1 MIGVSRRERG
11 SISESVIN
19 SSNLENSGV
28 RNMAKRSRKKSVG
41 NTPENELP
49 IKKGPGKLLEEIIQE
64 SHKPD
69 CNLILLDGKIR
80 EMEKSGENCLPLLMK
95 RLRQGKSSEQK
106 VILDLLIRKK
116 SDEVIKNIKKIINE
130 NDFPVN
136 ILRQALLQLQKW
148 EEPVDENLLKLLEE
162 GEDIIYAIQK
172 FTELDGFLE
181 EGTEDA
187 ILKKFAPL
195 PGQLKFSIIKQVID
209 GFPKALPFI
218 LRLIKEE
225 SDLDEKTINLLASN
239 ATAEVGKI
247 FSNMVKNTK
256 DKNLRQLLKRHLF
269 QMKSRGLEVVIP
281 ETDES
286 EPLKIV
292 NLEPSQATV
301 YISGIDY
308 VGDRLIF
315 LSKSVLRWGVLFFQ
329 ITLSDQDGIKNFS
342 AFDLKRKEIKN
353 FLKKI
358 SEDGVVQFIEITPD
372 YGYFLIDEAYQINL
386 QKGIPLPEQFNHW
399 KVEIDDLRGSVTEP
413 IIYSCIPHDTIHE
426 ATLIAARDQ
435 YHSLFEL
442 EEFKSWFLEPRL
454 VWGYLEKLRVID
466 DSPLILDPHHV
477 EQRQE
482 AIFSEAVQ
490 KIFDE
495 NFRRI
500 YQRRLEE
507 TAYMLFRTNKEEE
520 AKCALCA
527 AWDLKPQRIASEK
540 HVFLQKLVHRSIL
553 FYAEGTERRR
563 DKSLIVPR

>member
-1 MIGVSRRERG
+1 
-11 SISESVIN
+11 
-19 SSNLENSGV
+19 
-28 RNMAKRSRKKSVG
+28 MAKRSRKKSVG
-41 NTPENELP
+41 GTPENELP
-49 IKKGPGKLLEEIIQE
+49 IKKGPGKLLEEIFQE
-64 SHKPD
+64 SHNPD
-69 CNLILLDGKIR
+69 CNLIVLDGKIR
-80 EMEKSGENCLPLLMK
+80 ELEKSGEDYLPLLMK
-95 RLRQGKSSEQK
+95 RLRQGNSSEQK
-106 VILDLLIRKK
+106 VILGLLNRKK

-130 NDFPVN
+130 NNFTVN

-172 FTELDGFLE
+172 FTELGGFLE

-195 PGQLKFSIIKQVID
+195 PGHLKFSIIKQIVD
-209 GFPKALPFI
+209 EFPKAFPFI
-218 LRLIKEE
+218 LQLIKKE
-225 SDLDEKTINLLASN
+225 SDFDEKIINLLAPN
-239 ATAEVGKI
+239 ATAEVGEI
-247 FSNMVKNTK
+247 FSNMLKNTK
-256 DKNLRQLLKRHLF
+256 DKNLRRLLKRHLF
-269 QMKSRGLEVVIP
+269 QMKSRGLAVVIP

-315 LSKSVLRWGVLFFQ
+315 LSKSILRWGVLFFQ

-386 QKGIPLPEQFNHW
+386 KKGIPLPEQFNHW

-426 ATLIAARDQ
+426 ATLNAAPDQ

-454 VWGYLEKLRVID
+454 VWGYLEKLRAIEE
-466 DSPLILDPHHV
+466 SPLVLDPLRV
-477 EQRQE
+477 EQRRE

-495 NFRRI
+495 DFRRI

-527 AWDLKPQRIASEK
+527 AWDLKPQGIASEK
-540 HVFLQKLVHRSIL
+540 HGFLQKLVHRSIL

>member
-1 MIGVSRRERG
+1 MTKRG
-11 SISESVIN
+11 
-19 SSNLENSGV
+19 
-28 RNMAKRSRKKSVG
+28 RKKSVG
-41 NTPENELP
+41 NTPENELL

-80 EMEKSGENCLPLLMK
+80 ELEKSGENCLPLLMK

-116 SDEVIKNIKKIINE
+116 SDEVIKNLKKIINE

-162 GEDIIYAIQK
+162 GDGIIYAIQK
-172 FTELDGFLE
+172 FTELGGSLE

-187 ILKKFAPL
+187 ILKKFALL
-195 PGQLKFSIIKQVID
+195 PRQLKFSIIKQVID
-209 GFPKALPFI
+209 GFPKAFPFI

-239 ATAEVGKI
+239 ATVEVGEI
-247 FSNMVKNTK
+247 FSNMLKNNK
-256 DKNLRQLLKRHLF
+256 DKNLRRLLKRHLF
-269 QMKSRGLEVVIP
+269 QMKNKGLEVVIP

-292 NLEPSQATV
+292 NLEPSQATA

-358 SEDGVVQFIEITPD
+358 SEDGVVHFIEITPE
-372 YGYFLIDEAYQINL
+372 YSYFLIDEAYQINL

-413 IIYSCIPHDTIHE
+413 IIYSCISHDTIRE
-426 ATLIAARDQ
+426 ATLNAAPDQ

-454 VWGYLEKLRVID
+454 VWGYLEKLRAIEE
-466 DSPLILDPHHV
+466 SPLVLDPYHV
-477 EQRQE
+477 EQRRE
-482 AIFSEAVQ
+482 AIFSEAMH

-495 NFRRI
+495 DFRRI

-527 AWDLKPQRIASEK
+527 AWDLNPQGIASEK
-540 HVFLQKLVHRSIL
+540 HGFLQKLVHRSIL

>member
-1 MIGVSRRERG
+1 
-11 SISESVIN
+11 
-19 SSNLENSGV
+19 
-28 RNMAKRSRKKSVG
+28 MAKRSRKKSVG
-41 NTPENELP
+41 GTPENELP

-64 SHKPD
+64 SHNPD

-80 EMEKSGENCLPLLMK
+80 ELEKSGEDYLPLLMK
-95 RLRQGKSSEQK
+95 RLRQGKSAEQK
-106 VILDLLIRKK
+106 VILDLLTRKK

-130 NDFPVN
+130 NNFPVN

-172 FTELDGFLE
+172 FTELGGFLE

-187 ILKKFAPL
+187 ILKKFASL
-195 PGQLKFSIIKQVID
+195 PGQLKFFIIKQISD
-209 GFPKALPFI
+209 EFPKAFPFI
-218 LRLIKEE
+218 LKLIKKE
-225 SDLDEKTINLLASN
+225 SDFDEKIINLLAPN
-239 ATAEVGKI
+239 ATAEVGEI
-247 FSNMVKNTK
+247 FCNILKNTK
-256 DKNLRQLLKRHLF
+256 DKNLRRLLKRHLF

-281 ETDES
+281 ETEES

-358 SEDGVVQFIEITPD
+358 SEDGVVQFIEITPE

-413 IIYSCIPHDTIHE
+413 IIYSCISRDTIHE
-426 ATLIAARDQ
+426 ATLNAAQNQ
-435 YHSLFEL
+435 YHSLFER

-454 VWGYLEKLRVID
+454 VWGYLEKLRAID
-466 DSPLILDPHHV
+466 ESPLVLDPLHV
-477 EQRQE
+477 EQRRE

-495 NFRRI
+495 DFRRI

-527 AWDLKPQRIASEK
+527 AWDLKPQGIASEK
-540 HVFLQKLVHRSIL
+540 HGFLQKLVHRSIL
-553 FYAEGTERRR
+553 FYAEGAERRR